1 MKYLL
6 VVGDGMSDYP
16 VKALDGKTPLQVADK
31 PNMDAIAARGRS
43 GLLKTIPD
51 DMESGSD
58 IANLTILG
66 YDPKKFYTGRGPLE
80 AANRG
85 ISLDKNDIAFRC
97 NLITEEDG
105 VLVDYSA
112 GHITDGEAAELMKTV
127 KDKLGKPGEIDFY
140 TGVSYRHLLILR
152 NSEYSDEVLCT
163 PPHDVVG
170 SEISKVLPKAKKSE
184 AESTAAL
191 LHKMILDSKRIL
203 EDHPINAR
211 RKAVGEGFGNMI
223 WPWGQGKKPS
233 MPTLQELY
241 GISGAVISAV
251 DLINGMG
258 IYAGMDVIKVPG
270 ATGYYDTNYEGK
282 AYHAL
287 KALETHDLVFI
298 HVEATDEA
306 GHSGDCEQKIK
317 SIEDLDKRLIG
328 KLLDGLKKQEY
339 AIAVLPDHATPVGIK
354 THAKDP
360 VPFTICSPRI
370 KPDEV
375 KHFDEASAKK
385 GGFGL
390 LEGEELMPLL
400 LGAKQHPQLC

>member
-16 VKALDGKTPLQVADK
+16 VEALDGKTPLQVADK

-43 GLLKTIPD
+43 GTLRTIPE
-51 DMESGSD
+51 DMTPGSD
-58 IANLTILG
+58 IANLSILG
-66 YDPKKFYTGRGPLE
+66 YNPKKFYTGRGPLE

-85 ISLDKNDIAFRC
+85 VSLGEDDIAFRC

-112 GHITDGEAAELMKTV
+112 GHITNSEAAELMEAV
-127 KDKLGKPGEIDFY
+127 GDQLGKPGEIDFY
-140 TGVSYRHLLILR
+140 AGVSYRHLLILR
-152 NSEYSDEVLCT
+152 NMRYSDEVLCT
-163 PPHDVVG
+163 LPHDVVG
-170 SEISKVLPKAKKSE
+170 SEISEVLPKAEKAE
-184 AESTAAL
+184 AEATAAL
-191 LHKMILDSKRIL
+191 LRKMIFDSKKIL
-203 EDHPINAR
+203 EEHPVNAR
-211 RKAVGEGFGNMI
+211 RKALGKKLGNMI
-223 WPWGQGKKPS
+223 WPWGQGRKPN
-233 MPTLQELY
+233 MPTLQERY

-258 IYAGMDVIKVPG
+258 ICAGMEVIKVPG

-306 GHSGDCEQKIK
+306 GHSGDYEQKIR
-317 SIEDLDKRLIG
+317 SIEDLDKRLIR
-328 KLLDGLKKQEY
+328 KLLDGLEEQEY
-339 AIAVLPDHATPVGIK
+339 AIAVLPDHATPISVR
-354 THAKDP
+354 THTKDP

-370 KPDEV
+370 EPDKIKRFDEV
-375 KHFDEASAKK
+375 SAKK

-400 LGAKQHPQLC
+400 VGAK